1 MVLTGIRRMEMRERP
16 DARLRS
22 DTDVL
27 LRVAAVGVCGSDVH
41 YYTTGRIGSQV
52 VRYPFAVGHEFAG
65 VVIDAGSE
73 VTRVKPGDLVAVDP
87 AMSCG
92 VCDQCRAGRGHT
104 CRKLKF
110 LGCPGQAEGCLAE
123 RIVMPEECCFPV
135 APGASP
141 ERAAL
146 VEPLA
151 IGLYTLKLAD
161 LPAAARVAILG
172 CGPIG
177 LSVLLPAAARG
188 MTVYATDRIEAR
200 ADAARA
206 HGAAW
211 AGNPDRCDVVAEIQ
225 KREPLLLDAV
235 FECCGQQ
242 EALDQAVRL
251 LQPGGKLMLV
261 GIPEVDRVSFEIDLL
276 RRREIRIQNVRR
288 QNECVPETLEMVQTG
303 RIAPDFMVT
312 HRFPFERTPEA
323 FDLVSAYADGVVK
336 AMIMLGAP
344 SRERAARRQGR
355 A

>member
-1 MVLTGIRRMEMRERP
+1 
-16 DARLRS
+16 
-22 DTDVL
+22 
-27 LRVAAVGVCGSDVH
+27 
-41 YYTTGRIGSQV
+41 
-52 VRYPFAVGHEFAG
+52 
-65 VVIDAGSE
+65 
-73 VTRVKPGDLVAVDP
+73 
-87 AMSCG
+87 
-92 VCDQCRAGRGHT
+92 
-104 CRKLKF
+104 
-110 LGCPGQAEGCLAE
+110 
-123 RIVMPEECCFPV
+123 
-135 APGASP
+135 
-141 ERAAL
+141 
-146 VEPLA
+146 
-151 IGLYTLKLAD
+151 
-161 LPAAARVAILG
+161 
-172 CGPIG
+172 
-177 LSVLLPAAARG
+177 
-188 MTVYATDRIEAR
+188 
-200 ADAARA
+200 
-206 HGAAW
+206 
-211 AGNPDRCDVVAEIQ
+211 VVAEIQ